1 MAFSTHDAVSTSPT
15 NTFAT
20 LNALVSFSSSHDELT
35 ISNGNLK
42 GDVSTAA
49 SKYGLG
55 FSTVQLPKSGK
66 FYVEVLVTLDG
77 SGNSLSFGC
86 VSPTSYV
93 PTSNSFAIYA
103 NSTFSGILLHQYNET
118 VRSVVNGSLGTTVS
132 FSRTNTI
139 LGILFDIDNSS
150 MTGWYNDNQ
159 LTIASSGINYDDFII
174 AIESPTHSTNRSDF
188 ICNFG
193 QDHTF
198 GGATLPSGAGSNTP
212 SNGIGTFAF
221 SVPSGA
227 KALCTANLPD
237 PVIDPNVDDLPEDYF
252 KCVGYD
258 GDESGFTENIG
269 FQPDFLWA
277 KGRTIANS
285 GIIIDSLRPHTD
297 TNSFYRLH
305 PDYADAQADYNDNIY
320 ITSNGFGCGSQESG
334 VNDNGYK
341 FVAWCWK
348 AGGAPTADYASG
360 NDTTA
365 NGCFYK
371 DGSAVTTSNAFSGS
385 YTITPTRASIGTK
398 QGCGIYL
405 FTASSNNKKLPHG
418 LGKAPELVM
427 LKSTNYNG
435 TNWVVTFCALGHDLN
450 LNSTGSR
457 LNGSSSGAYFQTTAD
472 ADAITF
478 GLDSFN
484 DSNKSGNT
492 YIVYAFTSIEGFSAF
507 GSYVGNGSAEDG
519 PFIYTGHK
527 SSFFLVKCI
536 DSSSVTDHWVI
547 LDNARDPHNVVRRK
561 LYPNDSYVE
570 NDEVIYWGCDFL
582 SNGVKIRNNHGASN
596 QSGKNFVYA
605 SFAEMPF
612 KYAATNAR

>member
-1 MAFSTHDAVSTSPT
+1 MAITPAHDVVSTSPT

-334 VNDNGYK
+334 VNDDGYK

-348 AGGAPTADYASG
+348 AGGSPDLTSNPTKPFAKDNVQYT
-360 NDTTA
+360 DTTA
-365 NGCFYK
+365 NK
-371 DGSAVTTSNAFSGS
+371 VTVFGNASN
-385 YTITPTRASIGTK
+385 YNITPTSASIGTK

-418 LGKAPELVM
+418 LGKAPELVI

-435 TNWVVTFCALGHDLN
+435 TNWVVTFCTLGHDFN
-450 LNSTGSR
+450 LNNTASR

-472 ADAITF
+472 ADVITF

-484 DSNKSGNT
+484 DSNKAGNT
-492 YIVYAFTSIEGFSAF
+492 YVVYAFTSVPGFSAF
-507 GSYVGNGSAEDG
+507 GSVANLNNNEFVYLGFKPAWVMFKRTTSTSNWT
-519 PFIYTGHK
+519 IY
-527 SSFFLVKCI
+527 
-536 DSSSVTDHWVI
+536 
-547 LDNARDPHNVVRRK
+547 DNARNPHNVCDK
-561 LYPNDSYVE
+561 LLNSDTANVE
-570 NDEVIYWGCDFL
+570 STYASLDLL
-582 SNGVKIRNNHGASN
+582 SNGFKARSF
-596 QSGKNFVYA
+596 SGVSGEWLYMA
-605 SFAEMPF
+605 FAEMPQKF
-612 KYAATNAR
+612 AVAR